1 MPGSYPGVLGS
12 IPSIP
17 TTLIARLRATSCRR
31 SSAWFR
37 AAPCRGEGRGFE
49 SHRWRHVDVA
59 QLAEHLA
66 STQKA
71 RVRSP
76 LSTPLLLDTSGR
88 DQRTP
93 TCSLRE
99 LRSPRDKVS
108 TLPVEIREHRHV
120 RYASCAHRETK
131 SRLFRSRSAAVDRV
145 ASCASPVSYTHLT
158 LPTKA

>member
-12 IPSIP
+12 FPSIP
-17 TTLIARLRATSCRR
+17 TTLIARPRATSCRR

-76 LSTPLLLDTSGR
+76 PSARLALDTSGR
-88 DQRTP
+88 DPRLS

-99 LRSPRDKVS
+99 LLHASSKRSSAWGERRSDTAEVVGSNPSVS
-108 TLPVEIREHRHV
+108 T
-120 RYASCAHRETK
+120 YA
-131 SRLFRSRSAAVDRV
+131 RLAQLARAAVLHTEGHWFESS
-145 ASCASPVSYTHLT
+145 AGYLY
-158 LPTKA
+158 